1 MSHIVPDIQPSS
13 SSFLPLSLLL
23 SHSFMLDVVRA
34 VRHRTVEMDLQ
45 AHPPPSSSSSP
56 PYVTPVDLASSSH
69 RGLAVALSLGELP
82 SETYQAFYDAGASR
96 YLLRI
101 ESSNPLL
108 YHKLHPPTHSFEAR
122 RRCLDELRRIG
133 FQVGTGVMVGVPYQT
148 VEDQAG
154 DLLFFKVITSSFLIL
169 FRYCVLDCL
178 IAVG

>member
-1 MSHIVPDIQPSS
+1 
-13 SSFLPLSLLL
+13 
-23 SHSFMLDVVRA
+23 MLDVVRA
-34 VRHRTVEMDLQ
+34 VRHRTVEMNLQ
-45 AHPPPSSSSSP
+45 ANSPSSSTSPPPS
-56 PYVTPVDLASSSH
+56 VTPADLASSSH

-108 YHKLHPPTHSFEAR
+108 YHKLHPPSHSFEAR

-154 DLLFFKVITSSFLIL
+154 DLLFFKVKILDFTFCSQPSFTFIV
-169 FRYCVLDCL
+169 Y
-178 IAVG
+178 